1 MKKTLLKKLVTLI
14 LILSGF
20 SFFGQTIKGKVESSG
35 LPLSGVNI
43 SVKGTSIQTSS
54 GFDGSFTLDQVP
66 PKSKIVFS
74 FVGFAT
80 REIEANGQTNLIV
93 QLNEDTKTLNE
104 VVVIGYGTSKRKD
117 LTGAISSIK
126 ASEIQ
131 DKPFTS
137 IDQALVGKAAGVS
150 VTQNSGTPGGGISV
164 QIRGITSIN
173 GNEPLYVIDGT
184 PIFADKNNDS
194 FGFSALGGGNG
205 QTKNS
210 ALSSLNISD
219 IESIDILKDASST
232 AIYGANGANGVV
244 LITTKKGK
252 KGKSTV
258 AYETYMAAQQVTN
271 FVDVLNL
278 PQYAKYQT
286 KIASLS
292 GETIPFQYQKPDL
305 LGKGT
310 NWQDELFRTALMYN
324 HQLSFSGEKDGT
336 RYYTSLNY
344 FNQDGVVLNSD
355 FDRMSMRLNVDSNVK
370 SWLKVGNNV
379 ALSKSH
385 QTVVR
390 NDDRGGLVMNTLRQ
404 SPELPVRNT
413 DGSFAGPTSGLGSS
427 ANETTNPI
435 AMAEYNNAENDRYK
449 INGNL
454 YADLTLTK
462 GLVFRSE
469 LGYDLN
475 FVKSSSFAP
484 SYTLGNVSELLN
496 KSFKQQDQSF
506 YWSIKNYLTYNKTFN
521 EKHNFTFLLGQEAQE
536 SQWEYLSGYRTGD
549 FLNKD
554 FTNLN
559 IGDIDTALNQNGSG
573 RWAMTSYI
581 SRLNYSFS
589 DRYSFA
595 ASLRADASSNFGPNN
610 KWGYFPSF
618 SGGWTV
624 SNEEFFEPLSK
635 TINYL
640 KFRVGYGSVGNQ
652 NIPANRYQTILT
664 LIASPFGTPEEPAG
678 SVPTIDNL
686 GNPDV
691 KWESLK
697 SFNAGLDLD
706 MFNNRVK
713 FALDYYIKN
722 SSDFLTKQI
731 NDESN
736 QSALNLYLNTGKIE
750 TKGVEFTLN
759 TRNIVTE
766 NFTWDSTII
775 LSKYN
780 NELTSFQGVGK
791 SLLGKVQFD
800 AYTVTKTSEGQPVG
814 QFYGYITDGLFK
826 NAGELAAGPTQEAGT
841 AVGDIR
847 FKDINEDGK
856 IDSKDQTAMGSAI
869 PDFTYSFTNNFKYK
883 NITLGIVLTGSQGNE
898 IYNFTRHYT
907 DGIYPGFGDRYANV
921 STDVVNA
928 FEPGVNE
935 NTNVPR
941 ITLTDPNGN
950 GRISNRFVED
960 GSYLRI
966 QNVSLSYDLPS
977 KIFENSVFSSV
988 RFYANVQ
995 NLYTFTKYSGFDP
1008 ALGNLDQ
1015 NITLSGID
1023 LGRYPVPR
1031 TTSIGVD
1038 LKF

>member
-1 MKKTLLKKLVTLI
+1 MQKKTLKKLLCLI
-14 LILSGF
+14 VCMWGN
-20 SFFGQTIKGKVESSG
+20 FFFAQTVKGKVTSGGAG
-35 LPLSGVNI
+35 LPGV
-43 SVKGTSIQTSS
+43 SVLVQGTKNATSTD
-54 GFDGSFTLDQVP
+54 FDGSFVLNNVE
-66 PKSKIVFS
+66 PKSILVFS
-74 FVGFAT
+74 YIGYKNVSLPA
-80 REIEANGQTNLIV
+80 
-93 QLNEDTKTLNE
+93 DTKSVMQVVMVNDLEKLNE

-117 LTGAISSIK
+117 INGAVSSIK

-137 IDQALVGKAAGVS
+137 IDQALVGKAAGVN

-194 FGFSALGGGNG
+194 FSFGALGGGNG

-210 ALSSLNISD
+210 ALSGLNISD
-219 IESIDILKDASST
+219 IETIDILKDASAT

-252 KGKSTV
+252 KGKSTFS
-258 AYETYMAAQQVTN
+258 YETYLATQEVTN
-271 FVDVLNL
+271 HVDVLNL
-278 PQYAKYQT
+278 PQYAAYQT
-286 KIASLS
+286 KIFKLN
-292 GETIPFQYQKPDL
+292 GEPVPYQYQKPDL

-310 NWQDELFRTALMYN
+310 DWQDELFRTATMYN

-344 FNQDGVVLNSD
+344 FDQEGIVLNSD
-355 FDRMSMRLNVDSNVK
+355 FNRMSLRLNVDSNVK
-370 SWLKVGNNV
+370 SWLKIGNNMS
-379 ALSKSH
+379 LSKSS
-385 QTVVR
+385 QKVVR

-404 SPELPVRNT
+404 SPELPVRYA
-413 DGSFAGPTSGLGSS
+413 DGSFAGPASGIGSS
-427 ANETTNPI
+427 ANEATNPI
-435 AMAEYNNAENDRYK
+435 ALAEYNNAQTDRYK

-454 YADLTLTK
+454 FADFTLIK

-475 FVKSSSFAP
+475 FAKSSSFAP
-484 SYTLGNVSELLN
+484 AYTLGNVSELLN

-506 YWSIKNYLTYNKTFN
+506 YWSIKNYLTYNKTIN

-536 SQWEYLSGYRTGD
+536 SQYEYLSGYRSGD

-559 IGDIDTALNQNGSG
+559 IGDIDTAVNGNGSG
-573 RWAMTSYI
+573 RWSMTSYI

-589 DRYSFA
+589 DRYSFS

-618 SGGWTV
+618 SAGWTV
-624 SNEEFFEPLSK
+624 SNEKFFEPLSN
-635 TINYL
+635 TVNYL
-640 KFRVGYGSVGNQ
+640 KFRAGYGSVGNQ
-652 NIPANRYQTILT
+652 NIPPNRYQTILSLT
-664 LIASPFGTPEEPAG
+664 SSPFGG
-678 SVPTIDNL
+678 VSPTIDNL
-686 GNPDV
+686 GNPNI

-697 SFNAGLDLD
+697 SFNAGFELGML
-706 MFNNRVK
+706 NNRVK
-713 FALDYYIKN
+713 LDFDYYIKN

-736 QSALNLYLNTGKIE
+736 QSALNYYLNTGEIV

-759 TRNIVTE
+759 TKNIITE

-780 NELTSFQGVGK
+780 NELTSFQGAGK

-800 AYTVTKTSEGQPVG
+800 LYNVTRTTEGQPVG
-814 QFYGYITDGLFK
+814 QFYGYVTDGLFK
-826 NAGELAAGPTQEAGT
+826 NAAELAAGPTQETGT
-841 AVGDIR
+841 GIGDIR
-847 FKDINEDGK
+847 FKDLNGDGK
-856 IDSKDQTAMGSAI
+856 IDAKDQTALGSAI

-883 NITLGIVLTGSQGNE
+883 NLSLSVVLTGSQGSE

-921 STDVVNA
+921 STQALNA
-928 FEPGVNE
+928 FEAGVNE
-935 NTNVPR
+935 NTDIPR
-941 ITLTDPNGN
+941 ITLNDPNGN

-977 KIFENSVFSSV
+977 SIFKESIISKV
-988 RFYANVQ
+988 RLYVNVQ
-995 NLYTFTKYSGFDP
+995 NLYTFTNYSGFDP
-1008 ALGNLDQ
+1008 AMGNLDQ
-1015 NITLSGID
+1015 NVTLSGID

-1031 TTSIGVD
+1031 ITSLG
-1038 LKF
+1038 LNLEF

>member
-1 MKKTLLKKLVTLI
+1 MQKRTLKKLLCLI
-14 LILSGF
+14 VCMWGN
-20 SFFGQTIKGKVESSG
+20 FFFAQTVKGKVTSGGLG
-35 LPLSGVNI
+35 LPGVG
-43 SVKGTSIQTSS
+43 VLVQGTKNATTTD
-54 GFDGSFTLDQVP
+54 FDGGFVLNNVD
-66 PKSKIVFS
+66 PKSTLIFS
-74 FVGFAT
+74 YIGYKNVILA
-80 REIEANGQTNLIV
+80 A
-93 QLNEDTKTLNE
+93 DTKSVMKINMVNDLEKLNE

-117 LTGAISSIK
+117 VNGAISSIK

-137 IDQALVGKAAGVS
+137 IDQALVGKAAGVN

-184 PIFADKNNDS
+184 PVFADKNNDS
-194 FGFSALGGGNG
+194 FSFSALGGGNG

-210 ALSSLNISD
+210 ALSGLNISD

-252 KGKSTV
+252 KGKSAFT
-258 AYETYMAAQQVTN
+258 YETYMGTQQVTN
-271 FVDVLNL
+271 SVDVLNL
-278 PQYAKYQT
+278 PQYAAYQA
-286 KIASLS
+286 KIFKLN
-292 GETIPFQYQKPDL
+292 GEPVPYQYQKPDL
-305 LGKGT
+305 LGNGT
-310 NWQDELFRTALMYN
+310 NWQNELFRTAAMYN
-324 HQLSFSGEKDGT
+324 HQISFSGEKDGT

-344 FNQDGVVLNSD
+344 FDQEGIVLNSD
-355 FDRMSMRLNVDSNVK
+355 FNRMSMRLNVDSSVK
-370 SWLKVGNNV
+370 SWLKIGNNM
-379 ALSKSH
+379 SISRSS
-385 QTVVR
+385 QQVVR

-404 SPELPVRNT
+404 SPELPVRYA

-427 ANETTNPI
+427 ANEATNPI
-435 AMAEYNNAENDRYK
+435 ALSEYNNAKTDRYK
-449 INGNL
+449 INGNVF
-454 YADLTLTK
+454 ADFTLIK
-462 GLVFRSE
+462 GLVFRTE

-475 FVKSSSFAP
+475 FAKSSSFAP
-484 SYTLGNVSELLN
+484 KYTLGNVSELLN

-506 YWSIKNYLTYNKTFN
+506 YWSLKNYLTYNKTFN

-536 SQWEYLSGYRTGD
+536 SQYEYLSGYRSGE
-549 FLNKD
+549 FLSKD

-559 IGDIDTALNQNGSG
+559 IGDIDTAVNGNGSG
-573 RWAMTSYI
+573 RWSMTSYI

-589 DRYSFA
+589 DRYSFS

-618 SGGWTV
+618 AAGWTV
-624 SNEEFFEPLSK
+624 SNEKFFEPLSS
-635 TINYL
+635 TVNYL
-640 KFRVGYGSVGNQ
+640 KFRAGYGSVGNQ
-652 NIPANRYQTILT
+652 NIPANRYQTILSLT
-664 LIASPFGTPEEPAG
+664 ASPFGG
-678 SVPTIDNL
+678 VSPTIDNL
-686 GNPDV
+686 GNPNI

-697 SFNAGLDLD
+697 SFDVGFELGML
-706 MFNNRVK
+706 NNRVK
-713 FALDYYIKN
+713 LDFDYYVKH
-722 SSDFLTKQI
+722 SSNFLTKQI

-736 QSALNLYLNTGKIE
+736 QSALNYYLNTGEIE
-750 TKGVEFTLN
+750 TKGVELTLN
-759 TRNIVTE
+759 TRNIITE

-775 LSKYN
+775 FSKYDN
-780 NELTSFQGVGK
+780 ALTSFQGAGK

-800 AYTVTKTSEGQPVG
+800 LYNVTRTTEGQPVG
-814 QFYGYITDGLFK
+814 QFYGYVTDGLFK
-826 NAGELAAGPTQEAGT
+826 NAAELAAGPIQETGT
-841 AVGDIR
+841 GIGDIR
-847 FKDINEDGK
+847 FKDLNGDGK
-856 IDSKDQTAMGSAI
+856 IDAKDQKAIGSAI

-883 NITLGIVLTGSQGNE
+883 NLSLSVVLTGSQGNE

-907 DGIYPGFGDRYANV
+907 DGIYPGFGDRFANV
-921 STDVVNA
+921 STRAINA

-935 NTNVPR
+935 NTNEPR
-941 ITLTDPNGN
+941 ITLNDPNGN

-977 KIFENSVFSSV
+977 QIFKNSIISKV
-988 RFYANVQ
+988 RLYVNVQ
-995 NLYTFTKYSGFDP
+995 NLYTWTKYSGFDP

-1031 TTSIGVD
+1031 TTSMG
-1038 LKF
+1038 LNLEF

>member
-1 MKKTLLKKLVTLI
+1 MW
-14 LILSGF
+14 GN
-20 SFFGQTIKGKVESSG
+20 FFFAQTVKGKVTSGGLG
-35 LPLSGVNI
+35 LPGVGVI
-43 SVKGTSIQTSS
+43 VEGTKNATTTD
-54 GFDGSFTLDQVP
+54 FDGGFILNNVD
-66 PKSKIVFS
+66 PKSTLIFS
-74 FVGFAT
+74 YIGYKNVSMPA
-80 REIEANGQTNLIV
+80 
-93 QLNEDTKTLNE
+93 DTKSVMKINMVNDLEKLNE

-117 LTGAISSIK
+117 VNGAISSIK

-137 IDQALVGKAAGVS
+137 IDQALVGKAAGVN

-184 PIFADKNNDS
+184 PVFADKNNDS
-194 FGFSALGGGNG
+194 FSFSALGGGNG

-210 ALSSLNISD
+210 ALSGLNISD
-219 IESIDILKDASST
+219 IETIDILKDASST

-252 KGKSTV
+252 KGKSTFS
-258 AYETYMAAQQVTN
+258 YETYMGTQQVTN
-271 FVDVLNL
+271 SVDVLNL
-278 PQYAKYQT
+278 PQYAAYQA
-286 KIASLS
+286 KIFKMN
-292 GETIPFQYQKPDL
+292 GEPVPYQYQKPDL

-310 NWQDELFRTALMYN
+310 NWQDELFRTAAMYN
-324 HQLSFSGEKDGT
+324 HQISFSGEKEGT

-344 FNQDGVVLNSD
+344 FNQEGIVLNSD
-355 FDRMSMRLNVDSNVK
+355 FNRMSMRLNIDSTVK
-370 SWLKVGNNV
+370 SWLKIGNNMSI
-379 ALSKSH
+379 SKSS
-385 QTVVR
+385 QQVVR

-404 SPELPVRNT
+404 SPELPVRYA

-427 ANETTNPI
+427 ANEATNPI
-435 AMAEYNNAENDRYK
+435 ALSEYNNAKTDRYK
-449 INGNL
+449 VNGNVF
-454 YADLTLTK
+454 ADFTLTK
-462 GLVFRSE
+462 GLVFRTE

-475 FVKSSSFAP
+475 FAKSSSFAP
-484 SYTLGNVSELLN
+484 KYTLGNVSELLN

-506 YWSIKNYLTYNKTFN
+506 YWSLKNYLTYNKTFN

-536 SQWEYLSGYRTGD
+536 SQYEYLSGYRSGD
-549 FLNKD
+549 FLSKN
-554 FTNLN
+554 FNNLN
-559 IGDIDTALNQNGSG
+559 IGDIDTAVNGNGSG
-573 RWAMTSYI
+573 RWSMTSYI

-589 DRYSFA
+589 DRYSFS

-618 SGGWTV
+618 AAGWTV
-624 SNEEFFEPLSK
+624 SNEKFFEPLSS
-635 TINYL
+635 TVNYL
-640 KFRVGYGSVGNQ
+640 KFRAGYGSVGNQ
-652 NIPANRYQTILT
+652 NIPANRYQTILSLT
-664 LIASPFGTPEEPAG
+664 ASPFGG
-678 SVPTIDNL
+678 VSPTIDNL
-686 GNPDV
+686 GNPNI

-697 SFNAGLDLD
+697 SFDVGFELGML
-706 MFNNRVK
+706 NNRVK
-713 FALDYYIKN
+713 LDFDYYVKH
-722 SSDFLTKQI
+722 SSNFLTKQI

-736 QSALNLYLNTGKIE
+736 QSALNYYLNTGEIE
-750 TKGVEFTLN
+750 TKGVELTLN

-775 LSKYN
+775 FSKYN
-780 NELTSFQGVGK
+780 NELTSFQGAGK

-800 AYTVTKTSEGQPVG
+800 LYNVTRTTEGQPVG
-814 QFYGYITDGLFK
+814 QFYGYVTDGLFK
-826 NAGELAAGPTQEAGT
+826 NAAELAAGPIQETGT
-841 AVGDIR
+841 GIGDIR
-847 FKDINEDGK
+847 FKDLNGDGK
-856 IDSKDQTAMGSAI
+856 IDAKDQKAIGSAI

-883 NITLGIVLTGSQGNE
+883 NLSLSVVLTGSQGNE

-907 DGIYPGFGDRYANV
+907 DGIYPGFGDRFANV
-921 STDVVNA
+921 STRAINA

-935 NTNVPR
+935 NTNEPR
-941 ITLTDPNGN
+941 ITLNDPNGN

-977 KIFENSVFSSV
+977 QIFKNSIISKMRLYV
-988 RFYANVQ
+988 NVQ
-995 NLYTFTKYSGFDP
+995 NLYTWTKYSGFDP

-1031 TTSIGVD
+1031 TTSMG
-1038 LKF
+1038 LNLEF

>member
-1 MKKTLLKKLVTLI
+1 ML
-14 LILSGF
+14 GN
-20 SFFGQTIKGKVESSG
+20 FFFAQTVKGKVTSGGLG
-35 LPLSGVNI
+35 LPGVGVI
-43 SVKGTSIQTSS
+43 VQGTKNATTTD
-54 GFDGSFTLDQVP
+54 FDGGFVLNNVD
-66 PKSKIVFS
+66 PKSTLIFS
-74 FVGFAT
+74 YIGYKSVSLPA
-80 REIEANGQTNLIV
+80 
-93 QLNEDTKTLNE
+93 DTKSVMKVNMVNDLEKLNE

-117 LTGAISSIK
+117 VNGAISSIK

-137 IDQALVGKAAGVS
+137 IDQALVGKAAGVN

-184 PIFADKNNDS
+184 PVFADKNNDS
-194 FGFSALGGGNG
+194 FSFSALGGGNG

-210 ALSSLNISD
+210 ALSGLNISD

-252 KGKSTV
+252 KGKSTFS
-258 AYETYMAAQQVTN
+258 YETYLGTQQVTN
-271 FVDVLNL
+271 SVDVLNL
-278 PQYAKYQT
+278 PQYAAYQA
-286 KIASLS
+286 KIFKLN
-292 GETIPFQYQKPDL
+292 GEPVPYQYQKPDL
-305 LGKGT
+305 LGNGT
-310 NWQDELFRTALMYN
+310 NWQDELFRTATMYN
-324 HQLSFSGEKDGT
+324 HQIAFSGEKDGT

-344 FNQDGVVLNSD
+344 FDQEGIVLNSD
-355 FDRMSMRLNVDSNVK
+355 FNRMSLRLNVDSSVK
-370 SWLKVGNNV
+370 SWLKIGNNMSI
-379 ALSKSH
+379 SKSS
-385 QTVVR
+385 QQVVR

-404 SPELPVRNT
+404 SPELPVRYA

-435 AMAEYNNAENDRYK
+435 ALSEYNNAKTDRYK

-454 YADLTLTK
+454 FADFTLIK
-462 GLVFRSE
+462 GLVFRTE

-475 FVKSSSFAP
+475 FAKSSSFAP
-484 SYTLGNVSELLN
+484 AYTLGNVSELLN

-506 YWSIKNYLTYNKTFN
+506 YWSLKNYLTYNKTLN

-536 SQWEYLSGYRTGD
+536 SQYEYLSGYRSGD
-549 FLNKD
+549 FLSKD

-559 IGDIDTALNQNGSG
+559 IGDIDTAVNGNGSG
-573 RWAMTSYI
+573 RWSMTSYI

-589 DRYSFA
+589 DRYSFS

-618 SGGWTV
+618 AAGWTV
-624 SNEEFFEPLSK
+624 SNEKFFEPLSS
-635 TINYL
+635 TVNYL
-640 KFRVGYGSVGNQ
+640 KFRAGYGSVGNQ
-652 NIPANRYQTILT
+652 NIPANRYQTILSLT
-664 LIASPFGTPEEPAG
+664 ASPFGG
-678 SVPTIDNL
+678 VSPTIDNL
-686 GNPDV
+686 GNPDI

-697 SFNAGLDLD
+697 SFNVGFELGMLS
-706 MFNNRVK
+706 NRVK
-713 FALDYYIKN
+713 LDFDYYIKH
-722 SSDFLTKQI
+722 SSNFLTKQI

-736 QSALNLYLNTGKIE
+736 QSALNYYLNTGEIE
-750 TKGVEFTLN
+750 TKGIELTLN
-759 TRNIVTE
+759 TRNIITE
-766 NFTWDSTII
+766 NFTWDSTVIF
-775 LSKYN
+775 SKYN
-780 NELTSFQGVGK
+780 NELTSFQGAGK

-800 AYTVTKTSEGQPVG
+800 LYNVTRTTEGEPVG
-814 QFYGYITDGLFK
+814 QFYGYVTDGLFK
-826 NAGELAAGPTQEAGT
+826 NAAELAAGPTQETGT
-841 AVGDIR
+841 GIGDIR
-847 FKDINEDGK
+847 FKDLNGDGK
-856 IDSKDQTAMGSAI
+856 IDAKDQKAIGSAI

-883 NITLGIVLTGSQGNE
+883 NLSLSVVLTGSQGNE

-907 DGIYPGFGDRYANV
+907 DGIYPGFGDRFANL
-921 STDVVNA
+921 TTRAINA

-935 NTNVPR
+935 NTNEPR
-941 ITLTDPNGN
+941 ITLNDPNGN

-977 KIFENSVFSSV
+977 KIFKNSIITKV
-988 RFYANVQ
+988 RLYVNVQ
-995 NLYTFTKYSGFDP
+995 NLYTWTKYSGFDP

-1031 TTSIGVD
+1031 TTSMG
-1038 LKF
+1038 LNLEF

>member
-1 MKKTLLKKLVTLI
+1 MQKRTLKKLLYLI
-14 LILSGF
+14 VFMWGN
-20 SFFGQTIKGKVESSG
+20 FFFAQTTVKGKVTSG
-35 LPLSGVNI
+35 GFSLPGV
-43 SVKGTSIQTSS
+43 SVIVQGTKNGTVTD
-54 GFDGSFTLDQVP
+54 FDGSFTLNNVETKAILLFSYVGYKNISMPANTQSVMQVVMVNDLE
-66 PKSKIVFS
+66 K
-74 FVGFAT
+74 
-80 REIEANGQTNLIV
+80 
-93 QLNEDTKTLNE
+93 LNE

-117 LTGAISSIK
+117 INGAVSSIK

-137 IDQALVGKAAGVS
+137 IDQALVGKAAGVN

-184 PIFADKNNDS
+184 PVFADKNNDS
-194 FGFSALGGGNG
+194 FSFSALGGGNG

-210 ALSSLNISD
+210 ALSNLNISD
-219 IESIDILKDASST
+219 IESIDILKDASAT

-252 KGKSTV
+252 KGKSTF
-258 AYETYMAAQQVTN
+258 AYETYIGVQEVKN
-271 FVDVLNL
+271 SVDVLNL
-278 PQYAKYQT
+278 PEYAKYQT
-286 KIASLS
+286 KIYSLN
-292 GETIPFQYQKPDL
+292 GEPIPYQYQKPDL

-310 NWQDELFRTALMYN
+310 NWQKELFRTAQVYN
-324 HQLSFSGEKDGT
+324 HQLSFSGEKEGT

-344 FNQDGVVLNSD
+344 FNQEGVVINSD
-355 FDRMSMRLNVDSNVK
+355 FNRLSLRLNVDSNVK
-370 SWLKVGNNV
+370 SWLKIGNNMSV
-379 ALSKSH
+379 SH
-385 QTVVR
+385 SSQQVVR

-404 SPELPVRNT
+404 SPELPVRAA
-413 DGSFAGPTSGLGSS
+413 DGSYSGPTTGLGSS
-427 ANETTNPI
+427 ANEATNPI
-435 AMAEYNNAENDRYK
+435 ALAEYNNATTERFK

-454 YADLTLTK
+454 FADFTLLK

-475 FVKSSSFAP
+475 FAKSSVFVP
-484 SYTLGNVSELLN
+484 KYTLGTVNELLN
-496 KSFKQQDQSF
+496 KSFKQQDQSY
-506 YWSIKNYLTYNKTFN
+506 YWNIKNYLTYNKTIN
-521 EKHNFTFLLGQEAQE
+521 QNHNFTLLLGQEAQE
-536 SQWEYLSGYRTGD
+536 SRYEYLSGYRTGE

-559 IGDIDTALNQNGSG
+559 IGDIDTAVNGNGSG
-573 RWAMTSYI
+573 RWSMASYI

-589 DRYSFA
+589 DRYSFS

-624 SNEEFFEPLSK
+624 SNEKFFEPLSN
-635 TINYL
+635 TVNYL
-640 KFRVGYGSVGNQ
+640 KFRAGYGAVGNQ
-652 NIPANRYQTILT
+652 NIPANRYETILS
-664 LIASPFGTPEEPAG
+664 LLSSPFGG
-678 SVPTIDNL
+678 VSPTIDNL
-686 GNPDV
+686 GNPDI

-697 SFNAGLDLD
+697 SFNAGFELGLV
-706 MFNNRVK
+706 NNRVK
-713 FALDYYIKN
+713 VDFDYYIKN

-736 QSALNLYLNTGKIE
+736 QSALNYYLNTGEIV

-759 TRNIVTE
+759 TKNIITD
-766 NFTWDSTII
+766 NFSWDSTII

-780 NELTSFQGVGK
+780 NELTKFQGAGK
-791 SLLGKVQFD
+791 ALLGKVQFD
-800 AYTVTKTSEGQPVG
+800 LYNVTRTTEGQPVG
-814 QFYGYITDGLFK
+814 QFYGYVTDGLFK
-826 NAGELAAGPTQEAGT
+826 NAADLAAGPTQETGT
-841 AVGDIR
+841 GIGDIR
-847 FKDINEDGK
+847 FKDLNDDGK
-856 IDSKDQTAMGSAI
+856 IDAKDQTAIGSAI
-869 PDFTYSFTNNFKYK
+869 PDFTYAFTNNFKYK
-883 NITLGIVLTGSQGNE
+883 NFSLSVAITGSQGNE

-907 DGIYPGFGDRYANV
+907 DGIYPGFGDRFGNV
-921 STDVVNA
+921 GAQVSNA
-928 FEPGVNE
+928 FEAGVNE

-941 ITLTDPNGN
+941 ITLNDPNGN

-977 KIFENSVFSSV
+977 KIFKESIISKI
-988 RFYANVQ
+988 RLYANVQ

-1031 TTSIGVD
+1031 TISAGMN
-1038 LKF
+1038 LEF

>member
-1 MKKTLLKKLVTLI
+1 MQKRTLKKLLCLI
-14 LILSGF
+14 VCMWGN
-20 SFFGQTIKGKVESSG
+20 FFFAQTVKGKVTSAGSS
-35 LPLSGVNI
+35 LPGV
-43 SVKGTSIQTSS
+43 SVIVQGTKNGTVTD
-54 GFDGSFTLDQVP
+54 FDGSFVLNNVE
-66 PKSKIVFS
+66 PKASLLFTY
-74 FVGFAT
+74 VGYK
-80 REIEANGQTNLIV
+80 NLI
-93 QLNEDTKTLNE
+93 LPADTKSVMQVVMANDLEKLNE

-117 LTGAISSIK
+117 INGAVSSIK

-137 IDQALVGKAAGVS
+137 LDQALVGKAAGVN

-184 PIFADKNNDS
+184 PVFADKNNDS
-194 FGFSALGGGNG
+194 FSFSALGGGSG

-210 ALSSLNISD
+210 ALSGLNIAD
-219 IESIDILKDASST
+219 IETIDILKDASAT

-252 KGKSTV
+252 KGKSKLT
-258 AYETYMAAQQVTN
+258 YETYMATQAVTN
-271 FVDVLNL
+271 TVDVLNL
-278 PQYAKYQT
+278 PQYAAYQA
-286 KIASLS
+286 KIFKLN
-292 GETIPFQYQKPDL
+292 GEPVPYQYQKPGL

-310 NWQDELFRTALMYN
+310 NWQDELFRTATMYN
-324 HQLSFSGEKDGT
+324 HQLSFSGEKEGT

-344 FNQDGVVLNSD
+344 FDQEGIVLNSD
-355 FDRMSMRLNVDSNVK
+355 FNRLSMRLNVDSNVK
-370 SWLKVGNNV
+370 SWLKIGNNLSV
-379 ALSKSH
+379 SKSS
-385 QTVVR
+385 QQVVR

-404 SPELPVRNT
+404 SPELPVRSA
-413 DGSFAGPTSGLGSS
+413 DGSYAGPTTGLGSS
-427 ANETTNPI
+427 ANEATNPI
-435 AMAEYNNAENDRYK
+435 ALSEYNNATTERFK

-454 YADLTLTK
+454 FADFTIIK

-475 FVKSSSFAP
+475 FAKSSTFVP
-484 SYTLGNVSELLN
+484 KYTLGTVSELLN
-496 KSFKQQDQSF
+496 KSFKQQDQSY
-506 YWSIKNYLTYNKTFN
+506 YWNIKNYLTYNKTIN
-521 EKHNFTFLLGQEAQE
+521 DDHNFTFLLGQEAQE
-536 SQWEYLSGYRTGD
+536 SRYEYLSGYRTGE

-559 IGDIDTALNQNGSG
+559 IGDIDTALNGNGSG
-573 RWAMTSYI
+573 RWSMASYI

-589 DRYSFA
+589 DRYSFS

-618 SGGWTV
+618 SGGWTA
-624 SNEEFFEPLSK
+624 SNEKFFEPLSN

-640 KFRVGYGSVGNQ
+640 KFRAGYGSVGNQ
-652 NIPANRYQTILT
+652 NIPPNRYDTMLT
-664 LIASPFGTPEEPAG
+664 LTASPFGG
-678 SVPTIDNL
+678 VSPTIDNL

-691 KWESLK
+691 KWEALK
-697 SFNAGLDLD
+697 SFNAGFELAL
-706 MFNNRVK
+706 FNNRVK
-713 FALDYYIKN
+713 VDFDYYIKN

-736 QSALNLYLNTGKIE
+736 QSALNLYFNTGEIV

-766 NFTWDSTII
+766 NFTWDSTLI

-780 NELTSFQGVGK
+780 NELTSFQNEGQY
-791 SLLGKVQFD
+791 LLGKVQFD
-800 AYTVTKTSEGQPVG
+800 AYTVTKTIAGQPVG
-814 QFYGYITDGLFK
+814 QFYGYVTDGLFK
-826 NAGELAAGPTQEAGT
+826 NAADLAAGPTQETGT
-841 AVGDIR
+841 GIGDIR
-847 FKDINEDGK
+847 FKDLNQDGK
-856 IDSKDQTAMGSAI
+856 IDAKDQTAIGSAI
-869 PDFTYSFTNNFKYK
+869 PDFTYSFTNNLRYK
-883 NITLGIVLTGSQGNE
+883 NFNFSVVLTGSEGNE

-907 DGIYPGFGDRYANV
+907 DGVYPGFGDRFGNV
-921 STDVVNA
+921 TTQALQA

-935 NTNVPR
+935 NTDVPR
-941 ITLTDPNGN
+941 ITLNDPNGN

-966 QNVSLSYDLPS
+966 QNVSLSYDLPE
-977 KIFENSVFSSV
+977 KIFEKSVFSKI
-988 RFYANVQ
+988 RLYANVQ

-1031 TTSIGVD
+1031 TTSIGMN
-1038 LKF
+1038 LEF

>member
-1 MKKTLLKKLVTLI
+1 MKKTLFKKLVTLI

-20 SFFGQTIKGKVESSG
+20 SIFGQTIKGKVESSG

-43 SVKGTSIQTSS
+43 SVKGTSIKSS
-54 GFDGSFTLDQVP
+54 TGFDGTFTLEKVP
-66 PKSKIVFS
+66 AKSKIIFS
-74 FVGFAT
+74 FIGFQT
-80 REIEANGQTNLIV
+80 KEIESDGKTNLTV
-93 QLNEDTKTLNE
+93 QLYEDTKTLNE
-104 VVVIGYGTSKRKD
+104 VVVVGYGTSKRKD
-117 LTGAISSIK
+117 ITGAISSIK
-126 ASEIQ
+126 SSEIQ

-137 IDQALVGKAAGVS
+137 IDQALVGKAAGVN

-184 PIFADKNNDS
+184 PIFSDKNNDS
-194 FGFSALGGGNG
+194 FAFSAFGGGNG

-258 AYETYMAAQQVTN
+258 AYETYAATQEVIN
-271 FVDVLNL
+271 FVDVLDL

-286 KIASLS
+286 KIAALS
-292 GETIPFQYQKPDL
+292 GEPIPFQYQKPDL
-305 LGKGT
+305 LGNGT

-344 FNQDGVVLNSD
+344 FDQEGVVLNSD
-355 FDRMSMRLNVDSNVK
+355 FNRMSMRLNVDSSVK
-370 SWLKVGNNV
+370 SWLKIGNN
-379 ALSKSH
+379 ASLSKSS

-413 DGSFAGPTSGLGSS
+413 DGSFAGPTNGLGSS

-435 AMAEYNNAENDRYK
+435 AMAELQNAKNERYK

-475 FVKSSSFAP
+475 FAKNSSFAP
-484 SYTLGNVSELLN
+484 AYTIGNVSELLN

-536 SQWEYLSGYRTGD
+536 SQYEYLSGYRTGE

-554 FTNLN
+554 FTNLS

-581 SRLNYSFS
+581 SRLNYGFL
-589 DRYSFA
+589 DRYSFS

-624 SNEEFFEPLSK
+624 SNEEFFEPLSN

-640 KFRVGYGSVGNQ
+640 KFRVGYGEVGNQ
-652 NIPANRYQTILT
+652 NIISNRYETILT
-664 LIASPFGTPEEPAG
+664 LIPSPFPRPGETPY

-697 SFNAGLDLD
+697 SFNAGFDLD

-713 FALDYYIKN
+713 FSLDYYIKN

-736 QSALNLYLNTGKIE
+736 QSALNYYLNTGEIE

-775 LSKYN
+775 LSQYN
-780 NELTSFQGVGK
+780 NKLNSFQGDGK

-800 AYTVTKTSEGQPVG
+800 LYTVTKTSEGQPVG
-814 QFYGYITDGLFK
+814 QFYGYVTDGLFK
-826 NAGELAAGPTQEAGT
+826 NDGELAAGPTQETGT

-847 FKDINEDGK
+847 FKDLNEDGK
-856 IDSKDQTAMGSAI
+856 IDSKDQTDIGNAI

-883 NITLGIVLTGSQGNE
+883 NITLGIVLTGSQGGE

-921 STDVVNA
+921 STDVLNA
-928 FEPGVNE
+928 FEAGVNE

-941 ITLTDPNGN
+941 IALTDPNGN
-950 GRISNRFVED
+950 GRISDRFVED

-966 QNVSLSYDLPS
+966 QNVSLSYDLPN
-977 KIFENSVFSSV
+977 KIFEKSIFSSV
-988 RFYANVQ
+988 RLYANVQ
-995 NLYTFTKYSGFDP
+995 NLYTFTKYTGFDP

-1023 LGRYPVPR
+1023 LGRYPIPR

>member
-1 MKKTLLKKLVTLI
+1 MVCMW
-14 LILSGF
+14 GN
-20 SFFGQTIKGKVESSG
+20 FFFAQTVKGKVTSGGLG
-35 LPLSGVNI
+35 LPGVGVI
-43 SVKGTSIQTSS
+43 VQGTKNATTTD
-54 GFDGSFTLDQVP
+54 FDGGFVLNNVESKSTL
-66 PKSKIVFS
+66 IFS
-74 FVGFAT
+74 YIGYKNVVLPA
-80 REIEANGQTNLIV
+80 
-93 QLNEDTKTLNE
+93 DTKSVMQVAMVNDLEKLNE

-117 LTGAISSIK
+117 INGAISSIK

-137 IDQALVGKAAGVS
+137 IDQALVGKAAGVN

-184 PIFADKNNDS
+184 PVFADKNNDS
-194 FGFSALGGGNG
+194 FSFSALGGGNG

-210 ALSSLNISD
+210 ALSGLNISD
-219 IESIDILKDASST
+219 IETIDILKDASST

-252 KGKSTV
+252 STF
-258 AYETYMAAQQVTN
+258 AYETYLATQQVTN
-271 FVDVLNL
+271 SVDVLNL
-278 PQYAKYQT
+278 PQYAAYQS
-286 KIASLS
+286 KIFKLN
-292 GETIPFQYQKPDL
+292 GEPVPYQYQKPDL
-305 LGKGT
+305 LGNGT
-310 NWQDELFRTALMYN
+310 NWQDELFRTASMYN
-324 HQLSFSGEKDGT
+324 HQISFSGEKDGT

-344 FNQDGVVLNSD
+344 FDQEGIVLNSD
-355 FDRMSMRLNVDSNVK
+355 FNRMSMRLNVDSNVK
-370 SWLKVGNNV
+370 SWLKIGNNM
-379 ALSKSH
+379 SISTSS
-385 QTVVR
+385 QQVVR

-404 SPELPVRNT
+404 SPELPVRYA

-427 ANETTNPI
+427 ANEATNPI
-435 AMAEYNNAENDRYK
+435 ALSEYNNAKTDRYK

-454 YADLTLTK
+454 FADFTLIK

-475 FVKSSSFAP
+475 FAKSSSFAP
-484 SYTLGNVSELLN
+484 AYTLGNVSELLN

-506 YWSIKNYLTYNKTFN
+506 YWSLKNYLTYNKTIN

-536 SQWEYLSGYRTGD
+536 SQYEYISGYRSGD
-549 FLNKD
+549 FLSRD

-559 IGDIDTALNQNGSG
+559 IGDIDTAVNGNGSG
-573 RWAMTSYI
+573 RWSMTSYI

-589 DRYSFA
+589 DRYSFS

-618 SGGWTV
+618 AAGWTV
-624 SNEEFFEPLSK
+624 SNEKFFEPLSS
-635 TINYL
+635 TVNYL
-640 KFRVGYGSVGNQ
+640 KFRAGYGSVGNQ
-652 NIPANRYQTILT
+652 NIPANRYQTILSLT
-664 LIASPFGTPEEPAG
+664 ASPFGG
-678 SVPTIDNL
+678 VSPTIDNL
-686 GNPDV
+686 GNPDI

-697 SFNAGLDLD
+697 SFNAGFEVG

-713 FALDYYIKN
+713 LYFDYYIKN
-722 SSDFLTKQI
+722 SSNFLTKQI

-736 QSALNLYLNTGKIE
+736 QSALNYYLNTGEIE
-750 TKGVEFTLN
+750 TKGIELTLN
-759 TRNIVTE
+759 TRNIITE

-775 LSKYN
+775 FSKYN
-780 NELTSFQGVGK
+780 NELTSFQGAGK

-800 AYTVTKTSEGQPVG
+800 LYNVTRTTEGQPVG
-814 QFYGYITDGLFK
+814 QFYGYVTDGLFK
-826 NAGELAAGPTQEAGT
+826 NAAELAAGPIQETGT
-841 AVGDIR
+841 GIGDIR
-847 FKDINEDGK
+847 FKDLNNDGK
-856 IDSKDQTAMGSAI
+856 IDAKDQAALGSAI

-883 NITLGIVLTGSQGNE
+883 NISLSVVLTGSQGNE

-907 DGIYPGFGDRYANV
+907 DGIYPGFGDRFANV
-921 STDVVNA
+921 STRAVNT

-935 NTNVPR
+935 NTNEPR
-941 ITLTDPNGN
+941 ITLNDPNGN

-966 QNVSLSYDLPS
+966 QNVSLSYDLPK
-977 KIFENSVFSSV
+977 KIFENSIISKV
-988 RFYANVQ
+988 RLYANVQ
-995 NLYTFTKYSGFDP
+995 NLYTWTKYSGFDP

-1031 TTSIGVD
+1031 ITSMG
-1038 LKF
+1038 LNLEF

>member
-1 MKKTLLKKLVTLI
+1 MQKRTLKKLLCLI
-14 LILSGF
+14 VCMWGN
-20 SFFGQTIKGKVESSG
+20 FFFAQTVKGKVTSGGLG
-35 LPLSGVNI
+35 LPGVG
-43 SVKGTSIQTSS
+43 VLVQGTKNATTTD
-54 GFDGSFTLDQVP
+54 FDGGFVLNNVD
-66 PKSKIVFS
+66 PKSTLIFS
-74 FVGFAT
+74 YIGYKNVILTA
-80 REIEANGQTNLIV
+80 
-93 QLNEDTKTLNE
+93 DTKSLMKINMVNDLEKLNE

-117 LTGAISSIK
+117 VNGAISSIK

-137 IDQALVGKAAGVS
+137 IDQALVGKAAGVN

-184 PIFADKNNDS
+184 PVFADKNNDS
-194 FGFSALGGGNG
+194 FSFSALGGGNG

-210 ALSSLNISD
+210 ALSGLNISD

-252 KGKSTV
+252 KGKSTFT
-258 AYETYMAAQQVTN
+258 YETYMGTQQVAN
-271 FVDVLNL
+271 SVDVLNL
-278 PQYAKYQT
+278 PQYAAYQA
-286 KIASLS
+286 KIFKLN
-292 GETIPFQYQKPDL
+292 GESVPYQYQKPDL
-305 LGKGT
+305 LGNGT
-310 NWQDELFRTALMYN
+310 NWQNELFRTAAMYN
-324 HQLSFSGEKDGT
+324 HQISFSGEKDGT

-344 FNQDGVVLNSD
+344 FDQEGIVLNSD
-355 FDRMSMRLNVDSNVK
+355 FNRMSMRLNVDSSVK
-370 SWLKVGNNV
+370 SWLKIGNNM
-379 ALSKSH
+379 SISRSS
-385 QTVVR
+385 QQVVR

-404 SPELPVRNT
+404 SPELPVRYA

-427 ANETTNPI
+427 ANEATNPI
-435 AMAEYNNAENDRYK
+435 ALSEYNNAKTDRYK
-449 INGNL
+449 INGNVF
-454 YADLTLTK
+454 ADFTLIK
-462 GLVFRSE
+462 GLVFRTE

-475 FVKSSSFAP
+475 FAKSSSFAP
-484 SYTLGNVSELLN
+484 KYTLGNVSELLN

-506 YWSIKNYLTYNKTFN
+506 YWSLKNYLTYNKTFN

-536 SQWEYLSGYRTGD
+536 SQYEYLSGYRSGE
-549 FLNKD
+549 FLSKD

-559 IGDIDTALNQNGSG
+559 IGDIDTAVNGNGSG
-573 RWAMTSYI
+573 RWSMTSYI

-589 DRYSFA
+589 DRYSFS

-618 SGGWTV
+618 AAGWTV
-624 SNEEFFEPLSK
+624 SNEKFFEPLSS
-635 TINYL
+635 TVNYL
-640 KFRVGYGSVGNQ
+640 KFRAGYGSVGNQ
-652 NIPANRYQTILT
+652 NIPANRYQTILSLT
-664 LIASPFGTPEEPAG
+664 ASPFGG
-678 SVPTIDNL
+678 VSPTIDNL
-686 GNPDV
+686 GNPNI

-697 SFNAGLDLD
+697 SFDVGFELGML
-706 MFNNRVK
+706 NNRVK
-713 FALDYYIKN
+713 LDFDYYVKH
-722 SSDFLTKQI
+722 SSNFLTKQI

-736 QSALNLYLNTGKIE
+736 QSALNYYLNTGEIE
-750 TKGVEFTLN
+750 TKGVELTLN

-775 LSKYN
+775 FSKYN
-780 NELTSFQGVGK
+780 NELTSFQGAGK

-800 AYTVTKTSEGQPVG
+800 LYNVTRTTEGQPVG
-814 QFYGYITDGLFK
+814 QFYGYVTDGLFK
-826 NAGELAAGPTQEAGT
+826 NAAELAAGPIQETGT
-841 AVGDIR
+841 GIGDIR
-847 FKDINEDGK
+847 FKDLNGDGK
-856 IDSKDQTAMGSAI
+856 IDAKDQKAIGSAI

-883 NITLGIVLTGSQGNE
+883 NLSLSVVLTGSQGNE

-907 DGIYPGFGDRYANV
+907 DGIYPGFGDRFANV
-921 STDVVNA
+921 STRAINA

-935 NTNVPR
+935 NTNEPR
-941 ITLTDPNGN
+941 ITLNDPNGN

-977 KIFENSVFSSV
+977 QIFKNSIISKV
-988 RFYANVQ
+988 RLYVNVQ
-995 NLYTFTKYSGFDP
+995 NLYTWTKYSGFDP

-1031 TTSIGVD
+1031 TTSMG
-1038 LKF
+1038 LNLEF

>member
-1 MKKTLLKKLVTLI
+1 MVCMW
-14 LILSGF
+14 GN
-20 SFFGQTIKGKVESSG
+20 FFFAQTVKGKVTSGGLG
-35 LPLSGVNI
+35 LPGVGVI
-43 SVKGTSIQTSS
+43 VQGTKNATTTD
-54 GFDGSFTLDQVP
+54 FDGGFVLNNVESKSTL
-66 PKSKIVFS
+66 IFS
-74 FVGFAT
+74 YIGYKNVVLPA
-80 REIEANGQTNLIV
+80 
-93 QLNEDTKTLNE
+93 DTKSVMQVAMVNDLEKLNE

-117 LTGAISSIK
+117 INGAISSIK

-137 IDQALVGKAAGVS
+137 IDQALVGKAAGVN

-184 PIFADKNNDS
+184 PVFADKNNDS
-194 FGFSALGGGNG
+194 FSFSALGGGNG

-210 ALSSLNISD
+210 ALSGLNISD
-219 IESIDILKDASST
+219 IETIDILKDASST

-252 KGKSTV
+252 KGKSTF
-258 AYETYMAAQQVTN
+258 AYETYLATQQVTN
-271 FVDVLNL
+271 SVDILNL
-278 PQYAKYQT
+278 PQYAAYQS
-286 KIASLS
+286 KIFKLN
-292 GETIPFQYQKPDL
+292 GEPVPYQYQKPDL
-305 LGKGT
+305 LGNGT
-310 NWQDELFRTALMYN
+310 NWQDELFRTASMYN
-324 HQLSFSGEKDGT
+324 HQISFSGEKDGT

-344 FNQDGVVLNSD
+344 FDQEGIVLNSD
-355 FDRMSMRLNVDSNVK
+355 FNRMSMRLNVDSNVK
-370 SWLKVGNNV
+370 SWLKIGNNM
-379 ALSKSH
+379 SISTSS
-385 QTVVR
+385 QQVVR

-404 SPELPVRNT
+404 SPELPVRYA

-427 ANETTNPI
+427 ANEATNPI
-435 AMAEYNNAENDRYK
+435 ALSEYNNAKTDRYK

-454 YADLTLTK
+454 FADFTLIK

-475 FVKSSSFAP
+475 FAKSSSFAP
-484 SYTLGNVSELLN
+484 AYTLGNVSELLN

-506 YWSIKNYLTYNKTFN
+506 YWSLKNYLTYNKTIN

-536 SQWEYLSGYRTGD
+536 SQYEYISGYRSGD
-549 FLNKD
+549 FLSRD

-559 IGDIDTALNQNGSG
+559 IGDIDTAVNGNGSG
-573 RWAMTSYI
+573 RWSMTSYI

-589 DRYSFA
+589 DRYSFS

-618 SGGWTV
+618 AAGWTV
-624 SNEEFFEPLSK
+624 SNEKFFEPLSS
-635 TINYL
+635 TVNYL
-640 KFRVGYGSVGNQ
+640 KFRAGYGSVGNQ
-652 NIPANRYQTILT
+652 NIPANRYQTILSLT
-664 LIASPFGTPEEPAG
+664 ASPFGG
-678 SVPTIDNL
+678 VSPTIDNL
-686 GNPDV
+686 GNPDI

-697 SFNAGLDLD
+697 SFNAGFEVG

-713 FALDYYIKN
+713 LDFDYYIKN
-722 SSDFLTKQI
+722 SSNFLTKQI

-736 QSALNLYLNTGKIE
+736 QSALNYYLNTGEIE
-750 TKGVEFTLN
+750 TKGIELTLN
-759 TRNIVTE
+759 TRNIITE

-775 LSKYN
+775 FSKYN
-780 NELTSFQGVGK
+780 NELTSFQGAGK

-800 AYTVTKTSEGQPVG
+800 LYNVTRTTEGQPVG
-814 QFYGYITDGLFK
+814 QFYGYVTDGLFK
-826 NAGELAAGPTQEAGT
+826 NAAELAAGPIQETGT
-841 AVGDIR
+841 GIGDIR
-847 FKDINEDGK
+847 FKDLNNDGK
-856 IDSKDQTAMGSAI
+856 IDAKDQAALGSAI

-883 NITLGIVLTGSQGNE
+883 NISLSVVLTGSQGNE

-907 DGIYPGFGDRYANV
+907 DGIYPGFGDRFANV
-921 STDVVNA
+921 STRAVNT

-935 NTNVPR
+935 NTNEPR
-941 ITLTDPNGN
+941 ITLNDPNGN

-966 QNVSLSYDLPS
+966 QNVSLSYDLPK
-977 KIFENSVFSSV
+977 KIFENSIISKV
-988 RFYANVQ
+988 RLYANVQ
-995 NLYTFTKYSGFDP
+995 NLYTWTKYSGFDP

-1031 TTSIGVD
+1031 ITSMG
-1038 LKF
+1038 LNLEF